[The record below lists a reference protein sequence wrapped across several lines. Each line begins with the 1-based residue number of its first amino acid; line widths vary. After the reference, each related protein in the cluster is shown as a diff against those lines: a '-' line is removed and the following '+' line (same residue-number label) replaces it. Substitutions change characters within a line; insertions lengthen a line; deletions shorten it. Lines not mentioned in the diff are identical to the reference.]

1 MSHRLAFYIHIPY
14 CLARCGYCDFNTY
27 TPRELQSDT
36 VRSLSSRYIE
46 SAIREIELASA
57 RVGAAVV
64 PSIFF
69 GGGTPSLMAGT
80 EIASVINTIR
90 DRFELA
96 SDAEITIEVN
106 PDSVTSEF
114 LALTREAGANR
125 ISMGMQSAK
134 AHVLAAL
141 DRTHSPES
149 VPRAVELVRSHGYE
163 HCSVDLIYGTP
174 GESIDDWRE
183 SVAAALSLKVDHL
196 SAYALIVEKGTKLAA
211 RVKSGELIIPPEDET
226 ATKYE
231 IVDEMCGEK
240 GFHWYELSNW
250 SAEGGECRHNISYW
264 DGSHWWGVGP
274 GAHSYFN
281 GVRWWNVKHPET
293 YQSKIKEGKSPMLES
308 EELSEQNRRDESI
321 MLRIRMREGIP
332 LSDLSPAER
341 ERVGQYLESNHLYD
355 GAWTQGKLVLTRSGR
370 LIADRI
376 VREILV

>member
-106 PDSVTSEF
+106 PDSVTSDF

-183 SVAAALSLKVDHL
+183 SVAAALSLQVDHL

-332 LSDLSPAER
+332 LSDLSPAEM
-341 ERVGQYLESNHLYD
+341 ERVGQYLESNHLDD

>member
-1 MSHRLAFYIHIPY
+1 
-14 CLARCGYCDFNTY
+14 
-27 TPRELQSDT
+27 
-36 VRSLSSRYIE
+36 
-46 SAIREIELASA
+46 
-57 RVGAAVV
+57 
-64 PSIFF
+64 
-69 GGGTPSLMAGT
+69 
-80 EIASVINTIR
+80 
-90 DRFELA
+90 
-96 SDAEITIEVN
+96 
-106 PDSVTSEF
+106 
-114 LALTREAGANR
+114 
-125 ISMGMQSAK
+125 
-134 AHVLAAL
+134 
-141 DRTHSPES
+141 
-149 VPRAVELVRSHGYE
+149 VELVRSHGYE

-341 ERVGQYLESNHLYD
+341 ERVGQYLESNHLDD